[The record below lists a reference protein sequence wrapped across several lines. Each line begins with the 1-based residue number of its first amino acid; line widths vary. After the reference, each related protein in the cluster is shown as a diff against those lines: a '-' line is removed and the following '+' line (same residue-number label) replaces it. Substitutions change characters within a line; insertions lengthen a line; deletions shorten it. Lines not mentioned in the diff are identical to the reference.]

1 MELQQDT
8 PLSLPLFQLD
18 DNIESRD
25 MDAPDA
31 EVAVLLSE
39 NLLANLCQNPE
50 QEQSIS
56 FPIDDYELSNIAN
69 EVSELLCHGHQLQLI
84 LNRGPV
90 LSAVLNTDN
99 GALFVSPPMEMMPTF
114 DLGLDDEDQ

>member
-99 GALFVSPPMEMMPTF
+99 GA
-114 DLGLDDEDQ
+114 